1 MVMDRNNRS
10 HRPKGTPDGG
20 RYEPKNAAGVSGDV
34 AAPRNAPDPH
44 DLAAIFDRPDLARRI
59 DFTLA
64 DGSHV
69 NGYAMDCE
77 RLPREHVPA
86 GWHVY
91 AIMESE
97 SDDDDL
103 DIMTIRENT
112 WVNHRMDFATD
123 RDLTGV
129 IDDPS
134 LENVAAWGF
143 TDRTLADDLA

>member
-10 HRPKGTPDGG
+10 HAPKGTPGGG
-20 RYEPKNAAGVSGDV
+20 RFEPKGGDAPADDVTPPVS
-34 AAPRNAPDPH
+34 RPDPH
-44 DLAAIFDRPDLARRI
+44 DLAAIFDRPDLARQI

-64 DGSHV
+64 DGGRVS
-69 NGYAMDCE
+69 GYAMDCE

-97 SDDDDL
+97 SDDDDA

-112 WVNHRMDFATD
+112 RVNHRMDFATD
-123 RDLTGV
+123 RDLTDV
-129 IDDPS
+129 IDDPE
-134 LENVAAWGF
+134 LENVADWGF

>member
-1 MVMDRNNRS
+1 MS
-10 HRPKGTPDGG
+10 TGTRWTANASPASMCPPGG
-20 RYEPKNAAGVSGDV
+20 A
-34 AAPRNAPDPH
+34 
-44 DLAAIFDRPDLARRI
+44 
-59 DFTLA
+59 
-64 DGSHV
+64 
-69 NGYAMDCE
+69 
-77 RLPREHVPA
+77 
-86 GWHVY
+86 VY

-134 LENVAAWGF
+134 LENVADWGF

>member
-1 MVMDRNNRS
+1 M
-10 HRPKGTPDGG
+10 
-20 RYEPKNAAGVSGDV
+20 
-34 AAPRNAPDPH
+34 AAPRIAPDPH
-44 DLAAIFDRPDLARRI
+44 DLAAIFDRPDLARQI

-64 DGSHV
+64 DGSRV

-77 RLPREHVPA
+77 RLPRDHVPD

-112 WVNHRMDFATD
+112 RVNHRMDFATD
-123 RDLTGV
+123 RDLTDV
-129 IDDPS
+129 IDDPE
-134 LENVAAWGF
+134 LENVADWGF